1 MLDEYSTDPAS
12 PRAIGDDEPADF
24 DATCPWREEEGS
36 QQGGARRGVAFAHA
50 ESGSS
55 GQIPG
60 DCLVECRLA
69 EHGSEQ
75 RFGFRGQ
82 GKKLGTV
89 EGDGDLDSQ
98 QMPSSDVSQRW

>member
-55 GQIPG
+55 G
-60 DCLVECRLA
+60 
-69 EHGSEQ
+69 
-75 RFGFRGQ
+75 
-82 GKKLGTV
+82 
-89 EGDGDLDSQ
+89 
-98 QMPSSDVSQRW
+98 